1 MKILFLAANPHG
13 TSELQLDKEAKEI
26 EDGLE
31 RSKLRDQFMLVTK
44 WAVDSETLRRAML
57 KEQPDIVHFSGHGE
71 GQAGLVLVGQDGKS
85 KPATADALA
94 GLFEIFR
101 NVKCVLLNACYAEVQ
116 ARAIVQY
123 IDYVIGMERA
133 VRDDAAIAFSTGFY
147 DGLGYGLSIEDA
159 FKLGRNAIQF
169 ELASFSSTT
178 RKATPVNL
186 EEFGGKLELIADH
199 LVPILLKKKLLAPEN
214 PVGLTIT
221 HPIQTDNLSEK
232 LKTESSNKV
241 EASQRY
247 RKRVKEFLGDHE
259 LTPIEMFQLATL
271 AKVLVLSESEAN
283 RILEEEQ
290 NQVKLMSESFGESSL
305 LSQSTVAVSN
315 LTSLQKANFQKWG
328 MLASGAIL
336 FSLLSAIV
344 VNYSWQQFPRP
355 LSKPRHV
362 TSTPTSVDPG
372 ITEDLDITERKI
384 NQRGLELI
392 MAFEPLVL
400 ETTIDPLGIPTI
412 GYGSTKG
419 VRRGMKIT
427 QAQAEELL
435 KIDLAPIE
443 KSVANMVKVPLT
455 NDQFSALVSISYNLG
470 STTLA
475 DSTLLKVLNLG
486 NHEKAADEFLIWDNG
501 GREANPDPTKVS
513 LDLSLRRQAERAL
526 FLGYNIQPFVDAK
539 NVKK

>member
-13 TSELQLDKEAKEI
+13 TSELQLDKEAKKI

-85 KPATADALA
+85 KPATADALT

-116 ARAIVQY
+116 AKAIVQY

-178 RKATPVNL
+178 RKATPINL
-186 EEFGGKLELIADH
+186 EEFGDKLELVADH
-199 LVPILLKKKLLAPEN
+199 LVPILLKRELLAPEN

-221 HPIQTDNLSEK
+221 HSIQTDNLSEK

-241 EASQRY
+241 EASQQY

-259 LTPIEMFQLATL
+259 LTPIEIFQLATL

-290 NQVKLMSESFGESSL
+290 NQIKPMSESFGESSL
-305 LSQSTVAVSN
+305 PSQSTSAVSN

-336 FSLLSAIV
+336 FSLLSAVV
-344 VNYSWQQFPRP
+344 VNYSWQKSPRP
-355 LSKPRHV
+355 LAKPNYV

-372 ITEDLDITERKI
+372 ITEREI

-419 VRRGMKIT
+419 VRRGMEIT
-427 QAQAEELL
+427 QAQAKELL
-435 KIDLAPIE
+435 KIDLAPVE
-443 KSVANMVKVPLT
+443 KSVVNMVKAPLT
-455 NDQFSALVSISYNLG
+455 DNQFSALVSISYNLG

-475 DSTLLKVLNLG
+475 DSTLLRVLNSG
-486 NHEKAADEFLIWDNG
+486 NYEKAADEFLIWDNG
-501 GREANPDPTKVS
+501 GREANPDPTKVN

-526 FLGYNIQPFVDAK
+526 FLGYDIQPFVDAK